1 MTLDS
6 VKRTTTE
13 MTSSSES
20 SEIEYLQEIPEC
32 FQDLINYV
40 NNLVDVFKRT
50 SHLRDVLQGT
60 WVATDPNATCEGGT
74 SILHAA
80 SKLGE
85 TKLVSAI
92 CHFPGVDL
100 DLQDSLGNT
109 ALHYCAECG
118 NTTVAE
124 TLFKHG
130 SQALPIVNQF
140 DLNPTQI
147 AALRCNLDCLELMI
161 NHGGYPLVITSK
173 NETLLHL
180 ACKGTLSRILSMKD
194 KMKIQLESCIDDDTD
209 DETDFSFQDIETF
222 TREEE
227 KRILREAHPCLDY
240 LLEMLK
246 KNPDLLEIEDTL
258 ETSPGTVLHYFTC
271 LNHVQ
276 GVRKIMQEPYLVNPN
291 TKNKNSLSAIWIA
304 AWYNMTRLGLV
315 LLEFGADPNVQDLQV
330 GYTPLHCAILG
341 YHINRVE
348 ETCEF
353 IDALLAHDANPLMVD
368 KSGETAPHLSIGTL
382 DFKVMSKFIEYLGPD
397 VHNMTDET
405 GNTMFHYAVGYL
417 DEESIYYL
425 MKKAGP
431 ACLMMTN
438 CTEVIVDQSDHG
450 FATEQLVTGFHR
462 LHSIKMKDESANGA
476 SMKLNRCR
484 SMTIKRIPLQEAMK
498 NGNVTAYFNAI
509 RRLDIKKVLQTLE
522 TDQSFKFLCMH
533 LTAATREVRPDL
545 VRILFNHVTNP
556 RELHSILLFKDE
568 ANDDETYTK
577 TALEW
582 AVENNDR
589 LCTTEILHQEYE
601 CHQNDRKAGLNCLR
615 MQLTG
620 DELLEWTIETFT
632 MFYSKTWA
640 QSIVFPLLGL
650 IPLIISIST
659 FVFDYYSD
667 FELSHEY
674 YMNAF
679 TNVLPLNNETLKN
692 TSKPIQNPCPN
703 NGTHVLVPTESFKK
717 CWLQWQ
723 LEKMKE
729 HSLQNVDREYCVD
742 ITRNAEEY
750 RTAFITNII
759 CISLPIL
766 VFYVMCFK
774 EMRTWLHYFEYENK
788 SSGKYSQACV
798 WTLKILFWPCTVLFA
813 PFYILYIAFRQVIF
827 KFQHRRATRK
837 NKYRAQL
844 QKSEFLWGIS
854 RTAEAALESCGQ
866 LVLQIWLLSSDFNAL
881 SNDSFL
887 TLADKTY
894 NGVIFF
900 LTFSYKDATDIEKSL
915 GKIFMSLLAL
925 VGGVAASYRTLK
937 RGAVKWKSTLFI
949 YFSLTFQV

>member
-1 MTLDS
+1 MPP
-6 VKRTTTE
+6 
-13 MTSSSES
+13 SES
-20 SEIEYLQEIPEC
+20 SEIEYLQEIPPC
-32 FQDLINYV
+32 FEDLINYV

-60 WVATDPNATCEGGT
+60 WVAIDPNATCDGGT
-74 SILHAA
+74 SLLHAA
-80 SKLGE
+80 AKLGE
-85 TKLVSAI
+85 TKLMSAI

-100 DLQDSLGNT
+100 DLQDSKGNT

-118 NTTVAE
+118 NTSGAE
-124 TLFKHG
+124 ALLKHG
-130 SQALPIVNQF
+130 SQALPIANQF
-140 DLNPTQI
+140 DLNPVQI
-147 AALRCNLDCLELMI
+147 AALKCNLECLEVMI

-180 ACKGTLSRILSMKD
+180 ACKGTLSRILCMKD
-194 KMKIQLESCIDDDTD
+194 KMKLQLESIPEDSDLK
-209 DETDFSFQDIETF
+209 EIETF
-222 TREEE
+222 TKEEE
-227 KRILREAHPCLDY
+227 KRILKEAHPCLDF
-240 LLEMLK
+240 LLDMLK
-246 KNPDLLEIEDTL
+246 KNPDLLEVEDTL

-291 TKNKNSLSAIWIA
+291 VQNKNALSALWIA

-341 YHINRVE
+341 YHVNRVD

-353 IDALLAHDANPLMVD
+353 IEALLAHGANPLMVD

-397 VHNMTDET
+397 VHNISDET

-450 FATEQLVTGFHR
+450 FATEQLVTGFQR
-462 LHSIKMKDESANGA
+462 LHSIKMKEDAVDKCTNL
-476 SMKLNRCR
+476 KLNRCR

-522 TDQSFKFLCMH
+522 SQQSFKFLCMH

-556 RELHSILLFKDE
+556 QELHSILLFKDE
-568 ANDDETYTK
+568 TNDDETYTK

-640 QSIVFPLLGL
+640 QSVVFPLLGL
-650 IPLIISIST
+650 IPLIFSIST

-667 FELSHEY
+667 FELSYEY
-674 YMNAF
+674 YINAF
-679 TNVLPLNNETLKN
+679 TNALPFANETLKN
-692 TSKPIQNPCPN
+692 TSEPTQNPCQS

-729 HSLQNVDREYCVD
+729 HSLQNVDREHCVD

-750 RTAFITNII
+750 RTAFFFNII

-774 EMRTWLHYFEYENK
+774 EMWTYLHYFEYENK
-788 SSGKYSQACV
+788 SSGKYSPTFV

-813 PFYILYIAFRQVIF
+813 PFYILYIAVRQVIF

-900 LTFSYKDATDIEKSL
+900 LTFSYKDATYIEKSL

-937 RGAVKWKSTLFI
+937 RGSVKWNNTLFI
-949 YFSLTFQV
+949 YFSLTFQVRKVISICNLNWT